1 MVKLAGENVNSVL
14 VPVARARVPLR
25 VAFPVLETWKVW
37 LPGALPTVTL
47 PKAREVGATAILG
60 AGAAMPAPLTATL
73 TGELVASLLVTT
85 IEPLSLPT
93 AVGA

>member
-1 MVKLAGENVNSVL
+1 
-14 VPVARARVPLR
+14 
-25 VAFPVLETWKVW
+25 
-37 LPGALPTVTL
+37 
-47 PKAREVGATAILG
+47 
-60 AGAAMPAPLTATL
+60 MPAPLTATL